1 MKTRPCPNCSGVLSF
16 GESPLLESD
25 PWLGIVA
32 IPNATYWQC
41 DKCQQRLYPLVSVR
55 LIEATKK
62 QRTQELIRSY
72 PLQEF
77 LNAAETAA
85 LLGTSRQALHKN
97 RRISH
102 GFIYSASI
110 GGKRFFFDNPLSNSS
125 AQGMDG
131 LISHRVRFTTGPKT
145 SHSKKTGRCLSP
157 INTQQLKQSPS
168 QENIHGRRINKA
180 TRLESPPNH
189 CQRRFTNI
197 FRRPHLCRN
206 TKRRHCSS
214 SFSCQSPRRVT

>member
-110 GGKRFFFDNPLSNSS
+110 GGKRFFLRQSVEQFKRTGDGRLDLS
-125 AQGMDG
+125 QGA
-131 LISHRVRFTTGPKT
+131 V
-145 SHSKKTGRCLSP
+145 
-157 INTQQLKQSPS
+157 S
-168 QENIHGRRINKA
+168 QPGRRHLIPR
-180 TRLESPPNH
+180 RLVDA
-189 CQRRFTNI
+189 
-197 FRRPHLCRN
+197 FRRSIHN
-206 TKRRHCSS
+206 S
-214 SFSCQSPRRVT
+214 